1 MRISWLALCVGVAA
15 VFLGPVLSAA
25 SGADDALDAADGAVL
40 LGIARAAASGR
51 PYEGR
56 MSRRVGAQD
65 DRTMILT
72 FYRSVADRNE
82 PGYYWA
88 CSHAAKGETPAG
100 TAEECG
106 RRLRGWLAKLPA
118 GQEELQRGVLAID
131 VVTDE
136 RELAVK
142 HRILVLKEIEIGLD
156 GLACEVKGGVFYL
169 TPTDVLG
176 FAKEGDILEAAW
188 LERRSTDAPLKP
200 KMRKI
205 RTRGFVEKA
214 PGGGAE
220 EVMWGNVIRPRPG
233 PDAMLRGCYEGA
245 LWLLRTQQE
254 NGSFLP
260 AYNPATEDAAPEAS
274 YSLED
279 HMRATLV
286 IAELNCLTPDERFE
300 RARNR
305 ALRYAGGFLAEE
317 RRLQMLYLRS
327 KQRVAR
333 GLSRRRPGKME
344 VREEFRD
351 EVTATALLL
360 TTLCTAELKTE
371 RPTAGRMMKH
381 LGEYLSALPD
391 RKGRLYTSLASAR
404 VDGPQR
410 IVKGEPYAEVLLALC
425 MLQQVS
431 PRERVGEKIGRMLRL
446 MTSFRANS
454 PPIGPRTIEA
464 LTEAY
469 KLKKD
474 RRLGEVIVQL
484 GKALAGTQLQEKE
497 LQCPLFRGG
506 FKDPRVT
513 PQTSTV
519 AQAVSG
525 LAAAY
530 EAARLLRLAPD
541 AYRKATHDGAWFLLN
556 MQYWKGNV
564 FYLRHHRLILGAFR
578 KGAGDLTLEVGET
591 AEAMRA
597 LLGAATMIAELVPPS
612 EGKKATGAR

>member
-1 MRISWLALCVGVAA
+1 MVAA
-15 VFLGPVLSAA
+15 VFRPPILSTAL
-25 SGADDALDAADGAVL
+25 GADKALDVSDGAAL
-40 LGIARAAASGR
+40 LGIARAAAAGSS
-51 PYEGR
+51 YEGR
-56 MSRRVGAQD
+56 MSPRVSAKDG
-65 DRTMILT
+65 RTMILT
-72 FYRSVADRNE
+72 FYRSVADSGS

-88 CSHAAKGETPAG
+88 FSRAAKGETLADA
-100 TAEECG
+100 AEECG
-106 RRLRGWLAKLPA
+106 RRLRDWLAKLAA
-118 GQEELQRGVLAID
+118 GQGELKKGVLAVD

-136 RELAVK
+136 RALSVV
-142 HRILVLKEIEIGLD
+142 HRVLVLKEVEIGTD
-156 GLACEVKGGVFYL
+156 GMVCEVKDGVFYL

-200 KMRKI
+200 KIRKI
-205 RTRGFVEKA
+205 RTREFAEKA

-220 EVMWGNVIRPRPG
+220 QVTWGNVVRPKPG
-233 PDAMLRGCYEGA
+233 PDAMLKACYEGA

-254 NGSFLP
+254 DGSFLP
-260 AYNPATEDAAPEAS
+260 SYNPAMEHAAPDVS

-286 IAELNCLTPDERFE
+286 ITELNCLTPDERFE

-333 GLSRRRPGKME
+333 RLNIRKPGEME
-344 VREEFRD
+344 VGEELRD
-351 EVTATALLL
+351 EVVATALLL
-360 TTLCTAELKTE
+360 TTLCTAELNTE
-371 RPTAGRMMKH
+371 RPTAGRMMKN

-391 RKGRLYTSLASAR
+391 KKGRLYTSLASAR

-410 IVKGEPYAEVLLALC
+410 VVKGEPYAEVLLALC

-431 PRERVGEKIGRMLRL
+431 PREHVGDKIDRMLRL
-446 MTSFRANS
+446 MISFRANS

-464 LTEAY
+464 LTKAY

-474 RRLGEVIVQL
+474 QRIGEIILQL
-484 GKALAGTQLQEKE
+484 GKALGGTQLNESKVRS
-497 LQCPLFRGG
+497 PLFRGG
-506 FKDPRVT
+506 FRDPQVT
-513 PQTSTV
+513 PQTSTA

-525 LAAAY
+525 LTAAY
-530 EAARLLRLAPD
+530 EIARLLRLPPD
-541 AYRKATHDGAWFLLN
+541 AYRKATHDGAWFLVN
-556 MQYWKGNV
+556 MQYWQGNL
-564 FYLRHHRLILGAFR
+564 FYLRHHRLIMGAFR

-612 EGKKATGAR
+612 AEKKTGPHVDKSVDLR